1 MSFVGDVIAGCAPGA
16 PDCGAGT
23 LPGLDSWFVV
33 LVLVLAALLVLAVVA
48 GAGRLLRRGSGRH

>member
-1 MSFVGDVIAGCAPGA
+1 
-16 PDCGAGT
+16 